1 MSVTGHPDVDFDR
14 VFREEYG
21 RVVATLVRY
30 FGDIDVAEEAAQEAF
45 VIALQRWPGSG
56 LPANPGGWLTT
67 TARNRA
73 IDRIRRESTRDAR
86 HVQAAMLT
94 DQPGNHG
101 SDNLGS
107 DHRSPNP
114 SSVQDDRLRLIFTC
128 CHPALATDAQV
139 ALTLRLLGG
148 LTAGEIA
155 AAFLVPEAT
164 MAKRLT
170 RCKQKIKANRIPY
183 RVPADAELPNRL
195 RSVLATLYL
204 VFNEGYLSS
213 SEETAVRA
221 DLCAEAIR
229 LTRILASLMP
239 DEPEVQGL
247 LALMLLTDARR
258 PARVADGAL
267 VPLPDQD
274 RMRWDH
280 ELIAEGHAVMRACL
294 RRNRPGPYQLL
305 AAINAVHTDAAT
317 AAETD
322 WSQILQL
329 YDQLYAVT
337 PTPVVALNRAIA
349 VAEVAGPA
357 AGPAAALAI
366 VDELDLAGYHPFHAA
381 RADLLRREGRAPEA
395 VEAYTRALDL
405 ATNPAEQAY
414 LRSRRDDLQQ

>member
-1 MSVTGHPDVDFDR
+1 MAGTGRVHVDLDR
-14 VFREEYG
+14 VFREEHG
-21 RVVATLVRY
+21 RVVATLIRQ
-30 FGDIDVAEEAAQEAF
+30 FGDIDVAEEATQEAF
-45 VIALQRWPGSG
+45 VIALQRWPDIG

-67 TARNRA
+67 TARNKA

-86 HVQAAMLT
+86 HAHAAMLS
-94 DQPGNHG
+94 DLSSSNSG
-101 SDNLGS
+101 SPD
-107 DHRSPNP
+107 P
-114 SSVQDDRLRLIFTC
+114 SVVQDDRLRLIFTC

-148 LTAGEIA
+148 LTAAEIA
-155 AAFLVPEAT
+155 QAFLVPEAT

-170 RCKQKIKANRIPY
+170 RSKQKIKANRIPY

-195 RSVLATLYL
+195 RGALATLYL

-213 SEETAVRA
+213 NEEIAIRA

-239 DEPEVQGL
+239 DEPEAQGL
-247 LALMLLTDARR
+247 LALMLLTDSRSA
-258 PARVADGAL
+258 ARVADGVL

-274 RMRWDH
+274 RTRWDH
-280 ELIAEGHAVMRACL
+280 ELITEGHTIVRACL

-322 WSQILQL
+322 WNQIVQL
-329 YDQLYAVT
+329 YDHLYAAT

-349 VAEVAGPA
+349 IAEVASPA
-357 AGPAAALAI
+357 AGLAI
-366 VDELDLAGYHPFHAA
+366 IDELHLAGYHPFHAA
-381 RADLLRREGRAPEA
+381 RADLLRREGQTTEA
-395 VEAYTRALDL
+395 VEAYARAIAL
-405 ATNPAEQAY
+405 ATNPAEKAY
-414 LRSRRDDLQQ
+414 LCSRRQDLQA

>member
-1 MSVTGHPDVDFDR
+1 VSATGHSDVDLDR
-14 VFREEYG
+14 VFREENG
-21 RVVATLVRY
+21 RVVATLVRQ

-45 VIALQRWPGSG
+45 VIALQRWPESG
-56 LPANPGGWLTT
+56 LPPNPGGWLTT

-86 HVQAAMLT
+86 HAQAAMIT
-94 DQPGNHG
+94 DHG
-101 SDNLGS
+101 SPD
-107 DHRSPNP
+107 PT
-114 SSVQDDRLRLIFTC
+114 SVEDDRLRLIFTC
-128 CHPALATDAQV
+128 CHPALASDAQV

-155 AAFLVPEAT
+155 HAFLVPEAT

-170 RCKQKIKANRIPY
+170 RSKQKIKANRIPY
-183 RVPADAELPNRL
+183 RVPSDAELPNRL
-195 RSVLATLYL
+195 RGVLGTLYL

-213 SEETAVRA
+213 SEETPIRV

-229 LTRILASLMP
+229 LTRILATLMP

-258 PARVADGAL
+258 AARVADGML

-274 RMRWDH
+274 RTSWDH
-280 ELIAEGHAVMRACL
+280 QLITDGHAIVRACL

-305 AAINAVHTDAAT
+305 AAINAVHTDAT
-317 AAETD
+317 SAAETD
-322 WSQILQL
+322 WSQIVRL
-329 YDQLYAVT
+329 YDQLYVVT

-349 VAEVAGPA
+349 VGEVEGPA
-357 AGPAAALAI
+357 AGLAI
-366 VDELDLAGYHPFHAA
+366 IDQLDLAGYHPYHAA
-381 RADLLRREGRAPEA
+381 RADLLRRERRTTEA
-395 VEAYTRALDL
+395 VVAYTRAIDL

-414 LRSRRDDLQQ
+414 LRSRRQDLQPCHVQYLTGLS

>member
-1 MSVTGHPDVDFDR
+1 
-14 VFREEYG
+14 
-21 RVVATLVRY
+21 
-30 FGDIDVAEEAAQEAF
+30 
-45 VIALQRWPGSG
+45 
-56 LPANPGGWLTT
+56 
-67 TARNRA
+67 
-73 IDRIRRESTRDAR
+73 
-86 HVQAAMLT
+86 
-94 DQPGNHG
+94 
-101 SDNLGS
+101 
-107 DHRSPNP
+107 
-114 SSVQDDRLRLIFTC
+114 
-128 CHPALATDAQV
+128 V

-195 RSVLATLYL
+195 RGVLATLYL

-229 LTRILASLMP
+229 LARILASLMP

-274 RMRWDH
+274 RTRWDH
-280 ELIAEGHAVMRACL
+280 ELITEGHAIVRECL

-317 AAETD
+317 AAQTD

-329 YDQLYAVT
+329 YDQLYAAT
-337 PTPVVALNRAIA
+337 PTPVVALNRAVA
-349 VAEVAGPA
+349 VAEVD
-357 AGPAAALAI
+357 GPAAALTI
-366 VDELDLAGYHPFHAA
+366 VEELDLAGYHPFHAA
-381 RADLLRREGRAPEA
+381 RADLLRREGRTPEA
-395 VEAYTRALDL
+395 VEAYTRAIDL

-414 LRSRRDDLQQ
+414 LRSRRHHVHP